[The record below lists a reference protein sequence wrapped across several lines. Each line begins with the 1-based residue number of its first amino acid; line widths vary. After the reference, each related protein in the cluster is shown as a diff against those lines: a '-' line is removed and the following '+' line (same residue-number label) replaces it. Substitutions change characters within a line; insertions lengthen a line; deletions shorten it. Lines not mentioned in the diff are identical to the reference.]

1 MKENKILNTV
11 AVLGLTMAS
20 VFGQADEIKASKDN
34 KFAVGNPDFVELPSP
49 SIDTGVN
56 KKFKPKDWLEIEVR
70 FKVQKLKS
78 PPKDEY
84 LDSVDVKWWIV
95 VKGQDRKAYL
105 MEKVVNHVNIPV
117 DEEMIASVYIS
128 PNTLRRITGSSSAGK
143 SDLEAVGGEILYNG
157 EMVGFFTHGQRKG
170 WWREDLKS
178 VERTSKFPLLNKS
191 ETPFQTLWYDRYA
204 EIAPKK

>member
-1 MKENKILNTV
+1 MKGNKILNTV

-20 VFGQADEIKASKDN
+20 VFGQADEIKSSKDN
-34 KFAVGNPDFVELPSP
+34 KFAVGSPDFDELPSP
-49 SIDTGVN
+49 NISTGAS
-56 KKFKPKDWLEIEVR
+56 KKFKPKDWLEIEVK

-105 MEKVVNHVNIPV
+105 MEKTVNHVNIPI

-128 PNTLRRITGSSSAGK
+128 PNTLKLVFSGTTISLSPCPTASRMKVTVLS
-143 SDLEAVGGEILYNG
+143 N
-157 EMVGFFTHGQRKG
+157 
-170 WWREDLKS
+170 
-178 VERTSKFPLLNKS
+178 
-191 ETPFQTLWYDRYA
+191 
-204 EIAPKK
+204 